1 MFDQL
6 VVSGKMRKTNKLWAV
21 TLSAFLQ
28 LAILGVLLLIPQTYT
43 EALPR
48 RMLSTFLVASK
59 PAVAAI
65 PAHAPLSPRAVVRD
79 AQIFKIVDV
88 KRMASP
94 AALQKSLAVANEEA
108 PAIGTDFSDGVASGD
123 GYDLGALIGSGPIA
137 PPAPSVGEPRRIR
150 VGGNVQAATLINQV
164 MPQYPMIARTAHVSG
179 TVVLHAVI
187 GKDGTI
193 KELEFVSGPP
203 LLMKPAMDAVKE
215 WRYRPALLNGEPV
228 EVDTTINVIF
238 NLVVR

>member
-6 VVSGKMRKTNKLWAV
+6 VVSGKMRKTTKLWAV
-21 TLSAFLQ
+21 TLSAILQ

-48 RMLSTFLVASK
+48 RMLSTFLVAAK
-59 PAVAAI
+59 PAAAESLAQAR
-65 PAHAPLSPRAVVRD
+65 PSPRAVVRE

-88 KRMASP
+88 KKMAFP
-94 AALQKSLAVANEEA
+94 AALRKNLAVANEEA
-108 PAIGTDFSDGVASGD
+108 PAVDMDFSDGVAG
-123 GYDLGALIGSGPIA
+123 GAQYDLAALIGSGSIA

-179 TVVLHAVI
+179 TVVLHAVV

-193 KELEFVSGPP
+193 KELEYVSGPP
-203 LLMKPAMDAVKE
+203 LLMKSAMDAVKE

-228 EVDTTINVIF
+228 EVDTTINVVF
-238 NLVVR
+238 HLVVR